1 MPGEAEPMG
10 GKTGASSVIIAS
22 RKKPVSRIVI
32 RAYPRTGEDPTPAQR
47 ACRIAFGLA
56 AKRAKGIKYAGKGE
70 GLPPAA
76 EIVANSM
83 AGLTFEP
90 HKVKVPL
97 WVERLSQRLRLTE
110 EERAALERIVLSYR
124 RT

>member
-1 MPGEAEPMG
+1 MG
-10 GKTGASSVIIAS
+10 GKTGANSVIITVR
-22 RKKPVSRIVI
+22 RKPRLTIYI
-32 RAYPRTGEDPTPAQR
+32 RAYPKTGESPTPAQR
-47 ACRIAFGLA
+47 ACRIAFGEA

-76 EIVANSM
+76 EIVAKAM
-83 AGLTFEP
+83 DGLTFEP

-97 WVERLSQRLRLTE
+97 WVERLSQRLQLTE
-110 EERAALERIVLSYR
+110 EERTALERMVLSLLR